1 MASREVGLPQ
11 GLPPSPPR
19 TALQLRKRWGLWL
32 IPDSYDITFLHIFPL
47 IVQVSNIWDLF
58 LYKDN
63 EKRRQKTFK
72 ELSTSLWQ
80 ETDLSSEQSIPGL
93 LCNYLLLYFVCIVC
107 VHLYTSMYYRVAVR
121 IELDI
126 IHEIAQYPIPKLS
139 INVSYNYNPWIISR
153 ALSTILGTLSVLK
166 YSG

>member
-1 MASREVGLPQ
+1 MRKEDRKQSKNFQ
-11 GLPPSPPR
+11 HPSD
-19 TALQLRKRWGLWL
+19 K
-32 IPDSYDITFLHIFPL
+32 
-47 IVQVSNIWDLF
+47 
-58 LYKDN
+58 
-63 EKRRQKTFK
+63 
-72 ELSTSLWQ
+72 

-121 IELDI
+121 FELDI